1 MRILNRIRNHNCIFY
16 RQSPVLTMKLF
27 TCGTTSLPRSL
38 LKFSLSVSHLFLALH
53 LMHTNTAALE
63 NAPKLSSKERK
74 RDTEERRRKKGRE
87 RISRTVSSTQT
98 LSCPPVI
105 KVLSSGASKVPL
117 RWDDCWGRE
126 REAYSLRCLSS

>member
-27 TCGTTSLPRSL
+27 TCGTTSLPLSPKIL
-38 LKFSLSVSHLFLALH
+38 SLSSHVLLPLH
-53 LMHTNTAALE
+53 LIHTNTAMLE

-74 RDTEERRRKKGRE
+74 RDTEKRRREKGRE
-87 RISRTVSSTQT
+87 RISRTISSTQT

-105 KVLSSGASKVPL
+105 KVLSLGASKVAL

-126 REAYSLRCLSS
+126 RTTYSLRCLSL